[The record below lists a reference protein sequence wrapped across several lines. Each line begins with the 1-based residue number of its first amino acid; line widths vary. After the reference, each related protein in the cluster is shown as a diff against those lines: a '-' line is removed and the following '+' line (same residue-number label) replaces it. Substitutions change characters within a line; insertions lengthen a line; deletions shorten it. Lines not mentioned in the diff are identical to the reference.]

1 MKKLTALSAVVALAS
16 LLFTGVGMVK
26 ADDQPAAPISQVT
39 SDQGS
44 APEPQPEEQPEA
56 QVQEKQLEQAPAP
69 EENQP
74 APEESPQSDQ
84 QK

>member
-1 MKKLTALSAVVALAS
+1 MKKLTALSAALTFGAM
-16 LLFTGVGMVK
+16 LFTGVGIVK
-26 ADDQPAAPISQVT
+26 ADDQPAAPINQVT

-69 EENQP
+69 EQNQP